1 MSKNNKNEK
10 ITIDDKEYSIND
22 LTDEAKAQLLNIQ
35 FVDERIQ
42 QLNNEFAVADTARI
56 AYTNALKREC
66 EKTKGES

>member
-1 MSKNNKNEK
+1 M
-10 ITIDDKEYSIND
+10 
-22 LTDEAKAQLLNIQ
+22 TDEAKAQLLNIQ